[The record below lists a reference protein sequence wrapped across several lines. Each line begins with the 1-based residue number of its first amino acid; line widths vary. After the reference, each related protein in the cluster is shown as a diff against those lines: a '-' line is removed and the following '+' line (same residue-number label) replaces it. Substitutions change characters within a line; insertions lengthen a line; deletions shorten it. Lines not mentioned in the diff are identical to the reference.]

1 MNSKDNLSTDFKQTK
16 VVNIGENKLE
26 KLSIPINMNLIFN
39 HKDDFLSNNTNKM
52 LHTTT
57 NNNTNTSHNQQKSMS
72 YYTTH
77 TQQTHIN
84 LHGMKEKQYIQSTE
98 CLSFIYN
105 KDIEIYHNFVKNL
118 DLYDGSHLLNIHQ
131 ISNYITLLQNKEL
144 ENNSSMP
151 LSSILNNSNKEI
163 PYLKF
168 NESLKNI
175 SESISSKRMQ
185 TCNNNSQNQSNK
197 DIAIAIKK
205 DILKKPNSI
214 SNSLVLNE
222 KEKLKHNEVS
232 NLSKKNQQVLKTQA
246 IKPIKAKKLV
256 NNNVVKQQNSS
267 IDNVVQAKKSNPV
280 NIKSNL
286 SSSLFK
292 DKNISISNIISNKN
306 SLNIKSRTQNNRDKN
321 PDSFNSQQLKT
332 YHA

>member
-1 MNSKDNLSTDFKQTK
+1 MNSKDNLNSDIKQTK
-16 VVNIGENKLE
+16 LINIGDNKLE
-26 KLSIPINMNLIFN
+26 KLSIPINMNMILSN
-39 HKDDFLSNNTNKM
+39 KDDYLSNNTNKI

-77 TQQTHIN
+77 SQQTHIN

-105 KDIEIYHNFVKNL
+105 KDIEVYHNFVKNI
-118 DLYDGSHLLNIHQ
+118 DLHDGSHLLNIHQ
-131 ISNYITLLQNKEL
+131 ISNYISLLQNKEI

-197 DIAIAIKK
+197 NIAIKK
-205 DILKKPNSI
+205 EVPKKPNSI
-214 SNSLVLNE
+214 YNSLVLNE

-232 NLSKKNQQVLKTQA
+232 YFSKKIQQVFKTQA
-246 IKPIKAKKLV
+246 IKPIKSKKSI
-256 NNNVVKQQNSS
+256 NNNVFKQQNSS
-267 IDNVVQAKKSNPV
+267 IDNVSQSKKSNPV

-292 DKNISISNIISNKN
+292 DKNISISNILNNKN
-306 SLNIKSRTQNNRDKN
+306 SLNSKSRTQNNKDIN